1 MSRRSGNAKRTHGV
15 AASSPDTGLA
25 LFNTTTCEPSDPT
38 RPASMS
44 SAEDSPVR
52 TCRTLGRALASR
64 VSALVCGSSSL
75 ASCATFDPASS
86 SWRTS
91 QRSLLGGWTPF
102 SGAFPK
108 RGMMR
113 SGSIFAP
120 PTWERLIDASDSSSS
135 DGSANWNTPTV
146 EDAGRAGSPEW
157 AERWAMGE
165 SPPTTQQRLRTQALM
180 NWPTPKASDV
190 TRGDCPSERR
200 RKTPCLPSQVKTI
213 NWPTPT
219 REDGESARRGKNA
232 RGGASLTEI
241 AAPRAWPTPGASK
254 ACNDTTLTCS
264 GDGRKRPNKLG
275 WAVALD
281 GGPARTVTDA
291 STTMGGSLNPD
302 FVEELM
308 GFPKGWT
315 RTNGPPAPA
324 KRSAPTKRRG

>member
-1 MSRRSGNAKRTHGV
+1 
-15 AASSPDTGLA
+15 
-25 LFNTTTCEPSDPT
+25 
-38 RPASMS
+38 
-44 SAEDSPVR
+44 
-52 TCRTLGRALASR
+52 
-64 VSALVCGSSSL
+64 
-75 ASCATFDPASS
+75 
-86 SWRTS
+86 
-91 QRSLLGGWTPF
+91 
-102 SGAFPK
+102 
-108 RGMMR
+108 
-113 SGSIFAP
+113 
-120 PTWERLIDASDSSSS
+120 
-135 DGSANWNTPTV
+135 
-146 EDAGRAGSPEW
+146 
-157 AERWAMGE
+157 MGE

-213 NWPTPT
+213 N
-219 REDGESARRGKNA
+219 
-232 RGGASLTEI
+232 
-241 AAPRAWPTPGASK
+241 WPTPGASK